1 MKKYLSFFIGCFTLL
16 LIGNQTL
23 RSQEISAVVKD
34 SLTQEIIPY
43 ASIYLSSDKGV
54 LSNEEG
60 RFKIQFETPPKSED
74 SLFISCMGYKTLG
87 YPITSFKDSIV
98 LLPSKTIALGSIILS
113 NQNLSAEDIIKA
125 VKKNI
130 SNKYELRLTN
140 KKFFFRESGAQE
152 FKTLKVK
159 IKKSSIKE
167 FDQAFWD
174 STLLKVPRKNE
185 WHTEFLGNLYGDFTK
200 ENQKLE
206 IEKAL
211 ELEDKKTTAIFNNI
225 EKAFDTILKQNIK
238 TDSYFKLRMGIIS
251 TKLEDVDFNSSDK
264 DTLSPD
270 EKLVQKKESFSKW
283 KKRILTNVIRSLF
296 KKEALSLSVL
306 EKSNRYDF
314 EKVDFTYFN
323 DTPVYVLEFKPN
335 RNEDF
340 AGKLYIDADEM
351 ALIRMEYK
359 NIQNLRDL
367 SLLGFSFKHYY
378 KAATIQ
384 FKKMNTGKYAVEYL
398 ELTDQFETG
407 VNRSFS
413 IIEKNKI
420 VKGRN
425 KQNELKMEL
434 NLSTNQFQKYQ
445 IVVFETQ
452 RISQETFD
460 AFTENPDVL
469 PVNLIQYDP
478 GFWEGYTIIE
488 PNQAI
493 KKFKVEK

>member
-283 KKRILTNVIRSLF
+283 KKRLLTNVISSLF
-296 KKEALSLSVL
+296 KKETLSLSVL

-314 EKVDFTYFN
+314 EKVNFTYFN

-359 NIQNLRDL
+359 NIQNLV
-367 SLLGFSFKHYY
+367 G
-378 KAATIQ
+378 
-384 FKKMNTGKYAVEYL
+384 
-398 ELTDQFETG
+398 
-407 VNRSFS
+407 
-413 IIEKNKI
+413 
-420 VKGRN
+420 
-425 KQNELKMEL
+425 
-434 NLSTNQFQKYQ
+434 
-445 IVVFETQ
+445 
-452 RISQETFD
+452 
-460 AFTENPDVL
+460 
-469 PVNLIQYDP
+469 
-478 GFWEGYTIIE
+478 
-488 PNQAI
+488 
-493 KKFKVEK
+493 